1 MRRVI
6 AFAMVCLFAAA
17 PTGLAFAQA
26 EDDGDEDGKPRVIYK
41 KKTEIDFVNDR
52 RIEGALQSPG
62 LEGIFE
68 PPEPV
73 FTPLI
78 KLRGHFNPEIA
89 DSVNQL

>member
-17 PTGLAFAQA
+17 PGLAMAQA
-26 EDDGDEDGKPRVIYK
+26 EDDGDDESKPRVIYK

-52 RIEGALQSPG
+52 KIEGALQHPG

-78 KLRGHFNPEIA
+78 KLRATFSPEIQQ
-89 DSVNQL
+89 SVNEL